1 MTPLTMFSSVIV
13 PTYLADE
20 FRRRAQIDGLCPEEA
35 LIHLLSDWVND
46 PEPKPDWKDLAKS
59 LYESEQD
66 LASWGNADCDVLLR
80 DRGYTAGQL
89 RRCRN
94 CGIRV
99 PKVLRILPWK
109 ACSDDCADA
118 LWIRANGSGVE
129 SA

>member
-1 MTPLTMFSSVIV
+1 MFSSLIV

-20 FRRRAQIDGLCPEEA
+20 FRRRAHSDGVCANEA

-46 PEPKPDWKDLAKS
+46 PEPKSDWKDLAKS

-66 LASWGNADCDVLLR
+66 IACSGDAGGDVLLL

-99 PKVLRILPWK
+99 PKVVRIMPWK
-109 ACSDDCADA
+109 ACSEDCADT
-118 LWIRANGSGVE
+118 LWIRANDCE
-129 SA
+129 IEAL

>member
-1 MTPLTMFSSVIV
+1 MFSSVIV

-20 FRRRAQIDGLCPEEA
+20 FRRRAQIDGLCAEEA

-46 PEPKPDWKDLAKS
+46 PESKPDWKDLAKS
-59 LYESEQD
+59 LYEFEQD
-66 LASWGNADCDVLLR
+66 LASRGNAHCDLLLL

-99 PKVLRILPWK
+99 PKILRVMPWK
-109 ACSDDCADA
+109 ACSEDCADE
-118 LWIRANGSGVE
+118 LWISTNDSTPENA
-129 SA
+129 